1 MKIKRFPLYKQHD
14 SSDCGPACLKM
25 ICKYYG
31 KSYSIEYLR
40 ERSYITRE
48 GVSILGISEAAENI
62 GFQTKRVKLSFE
74 QLTSIINFP
83 CILYWNQN
91 HFVVCYGVRKIPRKN
106 DYKIFI
112 ADPVGEKYTLN
123 LEEFLNCW
131 VTIKQQDKMTGIAL
145 VLSPTPDFYN
155 ETDNDEKSKKKIS
168 HYFRYLRPYKAQI
181 IQLSIGLI
189 IGSLLQFVIPF
200 LTQAMVDQGV
210 NNNNLDLITLI
221 LIGQLAIFFTQ
232 LAVEF
237 IRNWI
242 FLHVNTRISISL
254 ISDFLI
260 KLMKLPIRF
269 FDSKNT
275 GDILQRIE
283 DNDRIKNF
291 LTGSTLSTL
300 FSFINFIIFAVIL
313 GYYNLTI
320 LSIFILGNVLYILW
334 ILLFMRYRRK
344 LDYKRF
350 TQTAAEQSNLIEL
363 ITGMQDIKL
372 SNTEKQKRWNWER
385 IQIKLFNISIKG
397 LAIEQYQQ
405 VGTLFFTQTTSLL
418 ILFMA
423 AKLVVSG
430 SISIGMMMAISYIVG
445 QLGGPISQVIGFIQT
460 TQDAKISLERLNE
473 IQNKEDED
481 VNTVNQLKY
490 LPEDKELKLNNIKF
504 TYDGSNRNYII
515 NDVNLIIPG
524 NKVTAI
530 VGASGSGKTTLIKI
544 MLGFYAPNSGNVM
557 MGDTDIQEINSHI
570 LRQNIGAVLQDSF
583 IFSDTIVKN
592 ITMEEDNINKEQLL
606 RAVEIANIREFIESL
621 PLKYNTKIGMEGNG
635 LSQGQRQ
642 RILIARAVY
651 KNPSFLFLDEATNAL
666 DANNEKVIIDNLNEF
681 YRGRTV
687 VIVAHRL
694 STVQNADN
702 IIVLEKGKVLE
713 MGRHE
718 ELVRNKS
725 AYYSLVKNQLELGV

>member
-1 MKIKRFPLYKQHD
+1 
-14 SSDCGPACLKM
+14 
-25 ICKYYG
+25 
-31 KSYSIEYLR
+31 
-40 ERSYITRE
+40 
-48 GVSILGISEAAENI
+48 
-62 GFQTKRVKLSFE
+62 
-74 QLTSIINFP
+74 
-83 CILYWNQN
+83 
-91 HFVVCYGVRKIPRKN
+91 
-106 DYKIFI
+106 
-112 ADPVGEKYTLN
+112 
-123 LEEFLNCW
+123 
-131 VTIKQQDKMTGIAL
+131 
-145 VLSPTPDFYN
+145 
-155 ETDNDEKSKKKIS
+155 
-168 HYFRYLRPYKAQI
+168 
-181 IQLSIGLI
+181 
-189 IGSLLQFVIPF
+189 
-200 LTQAMVDQGV
+200 
-210 NNNNLDLITLI
+210 
-221 LIGQLAIFFTQ
+221 
-232 LAVEF
+232 
-237 IRNWI
+237 
-242 FLHVNTRISISL
+242 
-254 ISDFLI
+254 
-260 KLMKLPIRF
+260 
-269 FDSKNT
+269 
-275 GDILQRIE
+275 
-283 DNDRIKNF
+283 
-291 LTGSTLSTL
+291 
-300 FSFINFIIFAVIL
+300 
-313 GYYNLTI
+313 
-320 LSIFILGNVLYILW
+320 
-334 ILLFMRYRRK
+334 MRYRRK

-481 VNTVNQLKY
+481 VNTVNRLKY

-606 RAVEIANIREFIESL
+606 KAVEIANIRTPDLVQI
-621 PLKYNTKIGMEGNG
+621 
-635 LSQGQRQ
+635 
-642 RILIARAVY
+642 
-651 KNPSFLFLDEATNAL
+651 
-666 DANNEKVIIDNLNEF
+666 
-681 YRGRTV
+681 
-687 VIVAHRL
+687 RL
-694 STVQNADN
+694 S
-702 IIVLEKGKVLE
+702 
-713 MGRHE
+713 RF
-718 ELVRNKS
+718 
-725 AYYSLVKNQLELGV
+725 